1 MHWALIEDSRHES
14 VHPRE
19 SAWKWAPLK
28 ICADF
33 SCMSRAGLVACCI
46 YAELHIKGWCCRVS
60 QRHPPASNWDLLIT
74 HLAENSA
81 FDAMYKIAK
90 HCTAGHTRHPD
101 ERCKYK
107 GHYLWAWLFP
117 ICMFTFLHVQY
128 LYQALSLQ
136 HLHLE
141 DARELLCLD
150 QSAGAI
156 KVILRLESNS
166 LPGLPTRIP
175 ISRVHSTS
183 KGGRIAYQ

>member
-33 SCMSRAGLVACCI
+33 SCMSQAGLVACCI

-60 QRHPPASNWDLLIT
+60 HSHPPASNWDLLIT

-128 LYQALSLQ
+128 NISTTISAAFAFGGCPWAL
-136 HLHLE
+136 
-141 DARELLCLD
+141 
-150 QSAGAI
+150 
-156 KVILRLESNS
+156 VPWSNWWRYKS
-166 LPGLPTRIP
+166 NLT
-175 ISRVHSTS
+175 
-183 KGGRIAYQ
+183 AWE